1 MATSHLLDLETGVYN
16 WPYIKKHLP
25 ELPVKVFHGVMREQ
39 GFMVLKGN
47 PKNIRGIED
56 LLREDVTFIN
66 RQAGAG
72 TRVLL
77 DYCLDKAGLDPDG
90 IKGYQMEEYT
100 HTSVAVAVL
109 SRVADVGMGVLA
121 AAKALGL
128 DFIPVATEQY
138 DIVIPTENI
147 EDEKIKILLDVLRG
161 QSFKQRV
168 LALGGYGVDRTGEE
182 VPQP

>member
-1 MATSHLLDLETGVYN
+1 
-16 WPYIKKHLP
+16 
-25 ELPVKVFHGVMREQ
+25 VMREQ

-56 LLREDVTFIN
+56 LLREDITFIN
-66 RQAGAG
+66 RQSGAG

-77 DYCLDKAGLDPDG
+77 DYCLDKADLDPAK

-109 SRVADVGMGVLA
+109 SGVADVGMGVLA

-138 DIVIPTENI
+138 DIVIPTENV

-168 LALGGYGVDRTGEE
+168 LGLGGYGVERSGEE
-182 VPQP
+182 APEP